1 MDDDKSKVNIDEIKA
16 ELKRANVKFT
26 EDFVNK
32 FIDVIYQMVNDLAYE
47 NERRQKK
54 DDSRALWLPHAS

>member
-1 MDDDKSKVNIDEIKA
+1 MMDDDKSKVNIDEIKA

-54 DDSRALWLPHAS
+54 DDSRDVG

>member
-1 MDDDKSKVNIDEIKA
+1 MMDDDKSKVNIDEIKA

-54 DDSRALWLPHAS
+54 DDSRGVG

>member
-1 MDDDKSKVNIDEIKA
+1 MMDDDKSKVNIDEIKA

-47 NERRQKK
+47 NERR
-54 DDSRALWLPHAS
+54 

>member
-1 MDDDKSKVNIDEIKA
+1 MMGDDKSKVNIDDIKA

-54 DDSRALWLPHAS
+54 DDSRDVG

>member
-1 MDDDKSKVNIDEIKA
+1 MMDDDKSKVNIDDIKA

-54 DDSRALWLPHAS
+54 DISRDVR

>member
-1 MDDDKSKVNIDEIKA
+1 MMGDDKSKVNIDDIKA

-54 DDSRALWLPHAS
+54 DDSRDVR

>member
-1 MDDDKSKVNIDEIKA
+1 MMDDNKSKVNIDEIKA

-54 DDSRALWLPHAS
+54 DDSRDAR

>member
-1 MDDDKSKVNIDEIKA
+1 MMDDDKSKVNIDEIKA

-54 DDSRALWLPHAS
+54 DDSRDVGWI